1 MKVRTLNDEEFRKYV
16 KALQNGLMEVP
27 VRKGRV
33 VYITDIIA
41 VTSLPK
47 DMIIEILSRYKPPLP
62 EGVEKIL
69 DDEVGNRL
77 VYRYRRKRK
86 E

>member
-1 MKVRTLNDEEFRKYV
+1 MRSLSDEEFKKYV

-27 VRKGRV
+27 VRKGRS

-47 DMIIEILSRYKPPLP
+47 DMIIEMFSRYKPPLP
-62 EGVEKIL
+62 EGVEKVL
-69 DDEVGNRL
+69 DDESGNRL
-77 VYRYRRKRK
+77 VYRYRRKRR